1 MSLYADQ
8 IGFAAGVMIGTS
20 LTASPPT
27 PRRFGIL
34 QDATLDFSADV
45 KELYGQNRYA
55 IALAPGKTKVSI
67 KAKFASIRGAM
78 FNDLYFGAAS
88 VPATQTLFA
97 DSEAGV
103 VPGAS
108 VYTVTVS
115 NSATWLTDQGVY
127 YALTGVPF
135 KRVTSGPTSGQ
146 YSVAAGIYTFAV
158 ADASVAVYISYTYS
172 SVSGLRIPIANL
184 AMGAGPAFSIIL
196 AQPFDG
202 RQVTYQFNNC
212 QASKLSLPTKQDDFT
227 IAEMD
232 FMVAADVSG
241 NIGFINTSL

>member
-8 IGFAAGVMIGTS
+8 IGFAAGVMTGTS

-67 KAKFASIRGAM
+67 KAKFASIRGSM

-97 DSEAGV
+97 DSEAGT
-103 VPGAS
+103 VPGS
-108 VYTVTVS
+108 STYTVTVS
-115 NSATWLTDQGVY
+115 NSAMWLTDQGVFR
-127 YALTGVPF
+127 ALTGQPF
-135 KRVTSGPTSGQ
+135 TRVTSGPTSGQ

-172 SVSGLRIPIANL
+172 SVSGLRIPITNL
-184 AMGAGPAFSIIL
+184 AMGAGPAFSIVL
-196 AQPFDG
+196 SQPFDG

-232 FMVAADVSG
+232 FMIAADVSG

>member
-67 KAKFASIRGAM
+67 KAKFASIRGSM

-97 DSEAGV
+97 DSEAGT
-103 VPGAS
+103 VPGS
-108 VYTVTVS
+108 STYTVTVS
-115 NSATWLTDQGVY
+115 NSAMWLTDQGVFR
-127 YALTGVPF
+127 ALTGQPF
-135 KRVTSGPTSGQ
+135 TRVTSGPTSGQ

-172 SVSGLRIPIANL
+172 SVSGLRIPITNL
-184 AMGAGPAFSIIL
+184 AMGAGPAFSIVL
-196 AQPFDG
+196 SQPFDG

-232 FMVAADVSG
+232 FMIAADVSG